1 MANEAKIARAL
12 ISVTDKTGVV
22 EFARSLQDT
31 YGVEIISTGGT
42 ARALEEGGVT
52 VVPIEEYTGFPEMMD
67 GRVKTLHPMVHGG
80 LLARRDSEQH
90 MAEAAEH
97 GIGMIDMVVVNLYEF
112 EKTVAKPD
120 VTFADAIEHID
131 IGGPSMLRSAAK
143 NADSVTVVSDPSDYE
158 AILAEMAE
166 HDGAT
171 TLETRR
177 RLQVKVYTTT
187 AAYDGAISTWLA
199 AQASG
204 SADAALTADGEF
216 AAPATMGM
224 KLEKAQDLRYGE
236 NPQQAAAVYRF
247 DAANAPLFSSAAPLV
262 GAEQLQGKPRS
273 YNNFLDAEAAWNAV
287 REFDEPGVIILKH
300 QNPCGSAVAGDV
312 TEAYDRAFACDPKSA
327 FGGIVAVNRE
337 VPLSLVEHFADR
349 DKLFVE
355 VLIAPSFSPEALER
369 LAKRPNLR
377 VLATGGASG
386 HAKLE
391 MRTVDGGML
400 VQRVDTVDEDPA
412 TFTFPTERKPTDAE
426 MRDLMFAWKV
436 CKTVKSNAILIAK
449 NEMGIGMGPGTFTF
463 PTERKPTDAEM
474 RDLMFAWKVCKTVKS
489 NAILIA
495 KNEMGIG
502 MGPGQPNRVDSAL
515 LACQRA
521 DEVCERLGQEA
532 GGYACA
538 SDAFFPFRDNV
549 DTLAAHGVTAIIQ
562 PGGSVR
568 DEESIDACNEHG
580 IAMVFTG
587 TRHFRH

>member
-1 MANEAKIARAL
+1 MASVGKVTRAL

-22 EFARSLQDT
+22 EFAKALADEF
-31 YGVEIISTGGT
+31 GVEIISTGGT
-42 ARALEEGGVT
+42 ARVLVEAGIPVT
-52 VVPIEEYTGFPEMMD
+52 PIEEYTGFPEMMD
-67 GRVKTLHPMVHGG
+67 GRVKTLHPKVHGG
-80 LLARRDSEQH
+80 LLARRDSERH
-90 MAEAAEH
+90 MAEASEH
-97 GIGMIDMVVVNLYEF
+97 GIKMIDMVVVNLYEF
-112 EKTVAKPD
+112 EKTVASPD

-143 NADSVTVVSDPSDYE
+143 NADAVTVVSDPMDYE
-158 AILAEMAE
+158 AILDEMRA

-187 AAYDGAISTWLA
+187 AAYDGAISAWLS
-199 AQASG
+199 AQAEGSTDRAASG
-204 SADAALTADGEF
+204 VLTADGEF
-216 AAPATMGM
+216 AAPVDMSVR
-224 KLEKAQDLRYGE
+224 LEKAQDLRYGE
-236 NPQQAAAVYRF
+236 NPHQAAAVYRF
-247 DAANAPLFSSAAPLV
+247 DAANAPLFSSDAPLV
-262 GAEQLQGKPRS
+262 GAEQLQGKPLS

-287 REFDEPGVIILKH
+287 RELDEPGVVILKH
-300 QNPCGSAVAGDV
+300 QNPCGSAVAADV

-355 VLIAPSFSPEALER
+355 VLIAPSFTPEALER
-369 LAKRPNLR
+369 LSKRQNLR

-400 VQRVDTVDEDPA
+400 VQRVDTVEEDPE
-412 TFTFPTERKPTDAE
+412 TFTVPTDRKPTEAE

-449 NEMGIGMGPGTFTF
+449 
-463 PTERKPTDAEM
+463 D
-474 RDLMFAWKVCKTVKS
+474 
-489 NAILIA
+489 
-495 KNEMGIG
+495 EMGIG

-521 DEVCERLGQEA
+521 DEVCERLGVES

-568 DEESIDACNEHG
+568 DDESIAACNEHG

-587 TRHFRH
+587 VRHFRH